1 MNNTKKNIV
10 DMLLS
15 KRDGEVVDSDTLINN
30 VQKRIAASL
39 ENGFKSSGIVSSS
52 ETFLK
57 KHVFEHVE
65 MAVLYVDLVGSTKM
79 SLELPSD
86 KLSTIVSSFV
96 QEMSYVIS
104 QNRGYVLK
112 FSGDAV
118 IGYFVGRG
126 SILQACDDAVVCAD
140 SMLNIMKNGI
150 NPILKKNNN
159 LPQLKIKIGIDF
171 GQNTVVQFGNEQK
184 NFVDL
189 LGPSMNMAAKVQG
202 VASPNQILI
211 GEDVYKKLHPDTQN
225 FFKEITQK
233 LKNWTFT
240 AKKSRKIYSVYEY
253 KK

>member
-1 MNNTKKNIV
+1 
-10 DMLLS
+10 MLLS
-15 KRDGEVVDSDTLINN
+15 KRDGEVVDSDTLINS
-30 VQKRIAASL
+30 VQKRIAESL

-126 SILQACDDAVVCAD
+126 SILQACDDAVVCAE

-150 NPILKKNNN
+150 NPILKKNSN

-184 NFVDL
+184 SFVDL

-202 VASPNQILI
+202 VASPNQIVI

-240 AKKSRKIYSVYEY
+240 GKKSRKIYSVYEY
-253 KK
+253 RK